1 MMRKRVYRPN
11 LYEFR
16 HVGGH
21 IEVFYDNV
29 FQFSSDTIYEAER
42 DLENI
47 DIDKKYIRS
56 GVCE

>member
-1 MMRKRVYRPN
+1 MGERVYQPS

-21 IEVFYDNV
+21 IEVFYNNV

-42 DLENI
+42 DLKNI
-47 DIDKKYIRS
+47 DIDKKYIGS